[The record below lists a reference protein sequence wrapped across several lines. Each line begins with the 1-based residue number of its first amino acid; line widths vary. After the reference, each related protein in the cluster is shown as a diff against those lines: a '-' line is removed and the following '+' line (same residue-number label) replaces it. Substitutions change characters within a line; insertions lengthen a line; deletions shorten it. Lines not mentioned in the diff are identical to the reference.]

1 MAGLDSVALEDLRH
15 IRGAIDDDRDDI
27 LEIKLRIK
35 NLKTLSANRSNRLDR
50 MDLRLAPI
58 ELRLDLAE
66 A

>member
-1 MAGLDSVALEDLRH
+1 MAGLDSVVLKDLRH
-15 IRGAIDDDRDDI
+15 IQGAIDDDRDDI
-27 LEIKLRIK
+27 LEIKLRTK
-35 NLKTLSANRSNRLDR
+35 NLKTQSANRSNRLDR

>member
-1 MAGLDSVALEDLRH
+1 MAGSDSVVLEDLRH
-15 IRGAIDDDRDDI
+15 IRGAIDDDRNDI
-27 LEIKLRIK
+27 LDIKLRIK

-58 ELRLDLAE
+58 ELSLDLAE